1 MQNNLS
7 ESFCVIPWLGMS
19 TKPSGAAR
27 VCCLM
32 SNSKSKT
39 KGILQKE
46 NGDYYNLGT
55 DSFDEI
61 KNAAKAKEVRLALLN
76 GNQIEECNTCW
87 VKEKHGSYS
96 RRLNANYEYKDILTE
111 ESARQLTKDDGS
123 IDLEPVYWDLRFG
136 NLCNLKCLM
145 CHPASSSQWYE
156 DYALLYNTNKFGDS
170 GKNVK
175 LTINENGRYVDGG
188 EYDWWKNPT
197 FWENLQKKIPYI
209 KQVYLVGGEPT
220 LIEPHYTFL
229 ETIVE
234 SGRASEII
242 IEYDTNLTS
251 LHSRAYDLWKHFKK
265 IILRVSLEDFG
276 EQNDYIRYPSK
287 WRMIHNNLTTIK
299 SWETN
304 NIEIAMSCTWQIL
317 NSFTFLN
324 LVDYLE
330 YPVHV
335 RMLSSPDYYDVAI
348 LPNEIKQELI
358 EKYVQWGEV
367 NPSKKKIIAHLIKY
381 LNSTMDKVNNE
392 KVKEFIRITE
402 KLDEL
407 RNTDWKSTFTE
418 LHENLKPYI

>member
-32 SNSKSKT
+32 SNSKSHT

-46 NGDYYNLGT
+46 NGEYYNLGT

-61 KNAAKAKEVRLALLN
+61 KNATKAKEVRVALLA
-76 GNQIEECNTCW
+76 GNKIEECNTCW
-87 VKEKHGSYS
+87 VKESHGSGS
-96 RRLNANYEYKDILTE
+96 RRLNANNEYKDVLTE
-111 ESARQLTKDDGS
+111 EKARALTNEDGS
-123 IDLEPVYWDLRFG
+123 IDIEPVYWDLRFG
-136 NLCNLKCLM
+136 NLCNLKCVM

-156 DYALLYNTNKFGDS
+156 DYALLYNTTKFGDS
-170 GKNVK
+170 GKNIK
-175 LTINENGRYVDGG
+175 MSINENGRYVDSG

-197 FWENLQKKIPYI
+197 FWDNLQKKIPYI

-234 SGRASEII
+234 SGRANEITL
-242 IEYDTNLTS
+242 EYDTNLTS
-251 LHSRAYDLWKHFKK
+251 LHARAYDLWKHFKR
-265 IILRVSLEDFG
+265 IILRVSLEDIG

-304 NIEIAMSCTWQIL
+304 NIEISVSCTWQIL

-324 LVDYLE
+324 LISYLE
-330 YPVHV
+330 YPIHA
-335 RMLSSPDYYDVAI
+335 RILSSPDYYDVAI
-348 LPNEIKQELI
+348 LPTEVKNALIQKYTEWSAGNTNKQRT
-358 EKYVQWGEV
+358 
-367 NPSKKKIIAHLIKY
+367 IAHLIKY
-381 LNSTMDKVNNE
+381 LKSNLDTTNTE
-392 KVKEFIRITE
+392 KFNEFIRITE
-402 KLDEL
+402 KLDHL
-407 RNTDWKSTFTE
+407 RETDWKSTFTE
-418 LHENLKPYI
+418 LHENLKPHL